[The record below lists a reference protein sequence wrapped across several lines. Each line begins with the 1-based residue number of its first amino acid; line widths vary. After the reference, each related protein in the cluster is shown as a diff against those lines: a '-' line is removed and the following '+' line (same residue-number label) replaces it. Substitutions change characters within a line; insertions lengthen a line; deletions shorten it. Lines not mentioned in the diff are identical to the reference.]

1 MTTSSPHDGHRKRM
15 RERFRREGLENFA
28 PHEVL
33 ELVLFYGRARGDVN
47 PTAHALLDQFG
58 SLKGVLEAKP
68 EQLMT
73 VPGVGEESATLLSLL
88 LPLWRRYGACAA
100 EESKRI
106 ENRRQAQA
114 YCEALMAGMRSERLY
129 VICLSTDDVLLG
141 CRMVSEGTLG
151 EVQAYPRTV
160 VQIVLDLNAAKV
172 ILCHNHPGG
181 IPEPSQADI
190 ETTLLLQDLLSPLGI
205 LLLDHIVVADAGSY
219 SMMMHGDLDKRSAPV
234 KPSIPHKAVRKH
246 KEDKP

>member
-1 MTTSSPHDGHRKRM
+1 MTNPHDGHRKRM
-15 RERFRREGLENFA
+15 RERFRKEGLEHFA

-68 EQLMT
+68 EQLMA
-73 VPGVGEESATLLSLL
+73 VPGVGEETATLLSLL
-88 LPLWRRYGACAA
+88 LPLWRRYGACVA

-129 VICLSTDDVLLG
+129 VIALSTEDNLLG
-141 CRMVSEGTLG
+141 CRMVAEGTLG

-160 VQIVLDLNAAKV
+160 VQIALDLNAAKL

-181 IPEPSQADI
+181 VPEPSREDV
-190 ETTLLLQDLLSPLGI
+190 ETTLLLQDLLTPMGI
-205 LLLDHIVVADAGSY
+205 LLLDHIIVADSGSY
-219 SMMMHGDLDKRSAPV
+219 SMTLHGDLNGQRTAKPKR
-234 KPSIPHKAVRKH
+234 
-246 KEDKP
+246 